1 MPFTHV
7 EIEESKSRS
16 LTLLFSFLIV
26 VYCGSLYLLVWGV
39 KALWGFSARP
49 TLLELSVIFGA
60 SVAFSILHWIYST
73 RNILGCI
80 LEEAIGAYPADPQD
94 AYHSKFLNITEE
106 VSLALG
112 GRRIQSWIIPS
123 PASNAC
129 AVSDFNGNAAIAVTE
144 GLLAVL
150 SRTQLEAVI
159 AHEAGHIAG
168 GDSLTTSVLCS
179 LFALH
184 EETLNRIWRLLR
196 ERGREG
202 GGLSD
207 LLFRFWGMTLVLF
220 IVVLLWFT
228 GLIRRMAET
237 LISREKEYRA
247 DSVAVRLTRDPL
259 SLVEALRIVSRKWRG
274 VGIRGESF
282 SSIFFLDPG
291 LEPLSE
297 QEGWL
302 ADLFSTHPPTQKRV
316 DLLLDMAHLDP
327 AHLEAGSRTEKQLRS
342 KAEVQS
348 LQGTQDQWMVLKDG
362 NWAGPLGLGE
372 LAGSEDLLPESW
384 VRCLGEDRVK
394 PAYEDPQLL
403 SLIRNRHAK
412 LPIAPAGSL
421 CPKCRVS
428 LTAARY
434 EGVPVE
440 KCPSCRGCFVEP
452 KKIVRIFM
460 RRDFDFSEAT
470 KRLAHCLLQL
480 KDQIRVREK
489 FYSTPR
495 PEIPWSCPR
504 CGGTVAL
511 EFYSGAYLVEVERCR
526 NCELTW
532 LDPRELELLQ
542 CLFEGTWK
550 ENPLY

>member
-7 EIEESKSRS
+7 EIEESKSRN
-16 LTLLFSFLIV
+16 LALLFFLLIA
-26 VYCGSLYLLVWGV
+26 VYCVSLYLLVWGI
-39 KALWGFSARP
+39 KALWGFSAP
-49 TLLELSVIFGA
+49 PKLPELSMIFGTSA
-60 SVAFSILHWIYST
+60 VFSVLHWIYST
-73 RNILGCI
+73 RNILRRI
-80 LEEAIGAYPADPQD
+80 LEEAIGAYPADPRD
-94 AYHSKFLNITEE
+94 AYHSKLLNITEE

-112 GRRIQSWIIPS
+112 GRPIQAWIIPS
-123 PASNAC
+123 PAANAC
-129 AVSDFNGNAAIAVTE
+129 AVSDFHGKAAIAVTE

-150 SRTQLEAVI
+150 NRAQLEAVI
-159 AHEAGHIAG
+159 GHEAGHIAG

-184 EETLNRIWRLLR
+184 EEALNRIWQLLR
-196 ERGREG
+196 EQGREG
-202 GGLSD
+202 GELPGF
-207 LLFRFWGMTLVLF
+207 LLRCRATVLVLF
-220 IVVLLWFT
+220 IAVLLWMI
-228 GLIRRMAET
+228 GVIRKMAEM

-259 SLVEALRIVSRKWRG
+259 GLAEALRIVSRKWRG
-274 VGIRGESF
+274 VGVRGESF

-302 ADLFSTHPPTQKRV
+302 ADLFSTHPPTRKRV
-316 DLLLDMAHLDP
+316 DLLLGMAHLDP
-327 AHLEAGSRTEKQLRS
+327 AHLEAELTGPGSGKQPRS
-342 KAEVQS
+342 RPETQV
-348 LQGTQDQWMVLKDG
+348 LQDQWMFLKDG
-362 NWAGPLGLGE
+362 NWIGPLGLGG
-372 LAGSEDLLPESW
+372 LAGLQDLLPESW
-384 VRCLGEDRVK
+384 VRHVGEDRVK

-403 SLIRNRHAK
+403 SLMRDRHAG
-412 LPIAPAGSL
+412 LPAAPAGSL
-421 CPKCRVS
+421 CPKCRIS
-428 LTAARY
+428 LTLERY

-452 KKIVRIFM
+452 KKMVRIFM

-480 KDQIRVREK
+480 KDQMRIRER
-489 FYSTPR
+489 FYSIPR

-511 EFYSGAYLVEVERCR
+511 EFYNAAYLVEVERCR
-526 NCELTW
+526 QCELTW
-532 LDPRELELLQ
+532 LDHRELELLQ

-550 ENPLY
+550 ENPL